1 MVKNDAFFE
10 IQQLPIKL
18 DGVFGVI
25 ILDMLND
32 IVTVLRDPI
41 GVRSLYIGFDKAR
54 FHTFGVA
61 SEMKAL
67 TELCDT
73 VHQFDTGTIM
83 QFSFQS
89 MCPILTMR
97 YAHYKFVIPQE
108 LEDKTDKDED
118 GGDDNDK
125 DKADDE
131 NNKAIISKEKEKEN
145 EEFSMEGDNF
155 VKEKI
160 MCRDFIIAAVIKRKL
175 SDRPMACL
183 LSGGVDSS
191 IVCSILAK
199 KCFDNPANLHT
210 FSIGLPGSTDLMYA
224 RKVAN
229 YLGTTH
235 HEFVFDKEDFIE
247 SIPSTIKRI
256 ESYDVTTVRASV
268 PMFLLAKQIKLM
280 DDLDIAVVFSGEG
293 SDEACGSYLYF
304 HNAPNPEDFND
315 ECHRLLAN
323 LHHFDCLRCEKC
335 LSGAGLEAR
344 VPFLDRNF
352 LSYYLELPIRLRM
365 PYRKIE
371 KFLLRSAFSGWLPD
385 EVLWRRKE
393 AFSDGVNSLD
403 GDPWF
408 KRDDEKEYYLSI
420 FKEFYPGREDII
432 PEYWMPRWCGDQTD
446 PSAWKLKNE
455 LKLDDKVSES

>member
-1 MVKNDAFFE
+1 MIAEEFDFDLKSRSDCEVLVHLYNLWLKSDSFE

-18 DGVFGVI
+18 DGVFGII

-73 VHQFDTGTIM
+73 VYQFDTGTIM

-89 MCPILTMR
+89 MCPIMTMR

-108 LEDKTDKDED
+108 IE
-118 GGDDNDK
+118 
-125 DKADDE
+125 E
-131 NNKAIISKEKEKEN
+131 NVEFNMEN
-145 EEFSMEGDNF
+145 DNF
-155 VKEKI
+155 MKEKI
-160 MCRDFIIAAVIKRKL
+160 MCRDFIIAAVLKRKL

-199 KCFDNPANLHT
+199 KCFDNPADLHT
-210 FSIGLPGSTDLMYA
+210 FSIGLKGSTDLAYA
-224 RKVAN
+224 RKVAD

-235 HEFVFDKEDFIE
+235 HEFIFDKEDFIE
-247 SIPSTIKRI
+247 SIPNTIKRI

-268 PMFLLAKQIKLM
+268 PMFLLAKQIKQM
-280 DDLDIAVVFSGEG
+280 DELDIAVVFSGEG
-293 SDEACGSYLYF
+293 SDEASGSYLYF
-304 HNAPNPEDFND
+304 HNAPNPDDFND

-323 LHHFDCLRCEKC
+323 LHHYDCLRCEKC
-335 LSGAGLEAR
+335 LAGAGLEAR

-352 LSYYLELPIRLRM
+352 LSYYLELPIKLRM
-365 PYRKIE
+365 PYKKIE
-371 KFLLRSAFSGWLPD
+371 KYLLRSAFTGWLPD
-385 EVLWRRKE
+385 EILWRRKE
-393 AFSDGVNSLD
+393 AFSDGVNSID

-408 KRDDEKEYYLSI
+408 KRDDEKEYYLNI
-420 FKEFYPGREDII
+420 FREFYPGREDII
-432 PEYWMPRWCGDQTD
+432 PDYWMPRWCGDQSD
-446 PSAWKLKNE
+446 PSAWKLTEK
-455 LKLDDKVSES
+455 LKLDQSET